1 MSCVLIVILSFIEA
15 LKRPTLTE
23 TIGKKLSDIFSFGS
37 ETSTL
42 ERSTRENSK
51 KFNDYPKTTMVD
63 LAEIRKQRVIDKMPS
78 KLSDYQKFHH
88 VLSRHGSNEEQ
99 TVYVMSPDPPK
110 YLTLSK
116 SI

>member
-1 MSCVLIVILSFIEA
+1 M
-15 LKRPTLTE
+15 
-23 TIGKKLSDIFSFGS
+23 GKKLSDIFSFGS

-42 ERSTRENSK
+42 ERSTRENSTK
-51 KFNDYPKTTMVD
+51 EHGKTTMMD

-88 VLSRHGSNEEQ
+88 VLSRQGSNEEH

>member
-1 MSCVLIVILSFIEA
+1 M
-15 LKRPTLTE
+15 
-23 TIGKKLSDIFSFGS
+23 SDIFSFGS

-42 ERSTRENSK
+42 ERSTAENSK
-51 KFNDYPKTTMVD
+51 KDCPKTTKID
-63 LAEIRKQRVIDKMPS
+63 LAEVRKQRVIDKMPS

-88 VLSRHGSNEEQ
+88 VLSRQGSNEEQ